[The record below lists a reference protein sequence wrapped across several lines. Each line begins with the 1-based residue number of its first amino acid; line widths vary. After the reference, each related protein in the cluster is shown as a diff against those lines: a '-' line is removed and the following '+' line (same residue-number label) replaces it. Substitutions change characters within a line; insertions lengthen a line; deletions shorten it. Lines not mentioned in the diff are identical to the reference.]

1 MNYYGSGYNSNYGG
15 GGVSF
20 DGDESVE
27 SALRMLDND
36 PELSGL
42 FQEANS
48 RQHEGSRSVSVV
60 NPNEMANYHDQ
71 VYSAAETTGERG
83 LLSGSGH
90 VPFAWQAIAGA
101 AGWQAMKWYTNKQKH
116 SGQAVNHAFMKKA
129 VAAVAMS
136 QAIKLLGRFGVGDK
150 RTRDEAARGA
160 ATNAMEMYD
169 REVGADNGG
178 MMVTSTTNEPSMMG
192 SGYGAPTAANHS
204 APYGGGVPP
213 QPSPYYTGPPSNGA
227 YPPPGMPTGGPQ
239 DYGEASSYHG
249 GGPGGF
255 YAPQSSYGPPPPGG
269 APGGFMMPP
278 GPGGPSGGGFPGYNN
293 GY

>member
-15 GGVSF
+15 GGASF

-42 FQEANS
+42 FQEASS
-48 RQHEGSRSVSVV
+48 RQQEGSRSVSVV
-60 NPNEMANYHDQ
+60 NPNELADFHNQ
-71 VYSAAETTGERG
+71 VYGAAETTGERG
-83 LLSGSGH
+83 LLSGNGH

-116 SGQAVNHAFMKKA
+116 SGHGGNHAFMKKA

-136 QAIKLLGRFGVGDK
+136 QAVKLLGRFGVGDK

-160 ATNAMEMYD
+160 AANAMEMYD
-169 REVGADNGG
+169 REVGSSNGG
-178 MMVTSTTNEPSMMG
+178 MMATSMTTNEPGMMG
-192 SGYGAPTAANHS
+192 GGYGAPPAGNFN
-204 APYGGGVPP
+204 APYGSGAPP
-213 QPSPYYTGPPSNGA
+213 QPAPYYNGPPSGGA
-227 YPPPGMPTGGPQ
+227 YPPPQGMSMGGPPG
-239 DYGEASSYHG
+239 YGEASSYHG
-249 GGPGGF
+249 GGAGGF
-255 YAPQSSYGPPPPGG
+255 YTPQSSRGPPPPGG

-278 GPGGPSGGGFPGYNN
+278 GGPSGGAFPGYNN